1 MDHPNVLV
9 FLGYLLEDGVPS
21 LISEWMENGT
31 AFNYVK
37 THPNCNIALIV
48 SQKLR
53 CNPKCILTSDD
64 HRHQGS
70 LRDLH
75 IFMIKELYT
84 VI

>member
-1 MDHPNVLV
+1 MLFQEIRAWSRLDHPNVLA

-48 SQKLR
+48 SQKIALQSQMHTD
-53 CNPKCILTSDD
+53 K
-64 HRHQGS
+64 
-70 LRDLH
+70 
-75 IFMIKELYT
+75 
-84 VI
+84 